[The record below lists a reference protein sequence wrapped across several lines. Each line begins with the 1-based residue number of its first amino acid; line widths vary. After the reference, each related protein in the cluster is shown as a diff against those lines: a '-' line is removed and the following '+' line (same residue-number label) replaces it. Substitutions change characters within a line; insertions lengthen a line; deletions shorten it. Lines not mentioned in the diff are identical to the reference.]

1 MRKILLLALL
11 ISSTAL
17 KAQIPLS
24 SGFMYPLQPPG
35 FGNDHFAYHPPD
47 KKWSFGPYSAIST
60 GLVFLNGGSAAFLSV
75 PLGLQL
81 NRRLNNNLY
90 AFAGVSAAPVYINFN
105 RSFLSPDF
113 DKAGQHYPFLHS
125 NNFGMSSRAEL
136 GLKYVNDEKTFSI
149 SGSISVERDSYPLF
163 PLQQA
168 RGSDQQIRT
177 RK

>member
-11 ISSTAL
+11 ISSTAV
-17 KAQIPLS
+17 KAQTPLS
-24 SGFMYPLQPPG
+24 FGFMDHLQQPG

-47 KKWSFGPYSAIST
+47 KKWSLSPYSAIST
-60 GLVFLNGGSAAFLSV
+60 GLVFFNGGSAAFLSA

-90 AFAGVSAAPVYINFN
+90 AFARASAAPVYMDFN

-113 DKAGQHYPFLHS
+113 NKAGQQSPFLHS

-136 GLKYVNDEKTFSI
+136 GLLYVNDEKTFSI
-149 SGSISVERDSYPLF
+149 SGSIGVERSSYPLF
-163 PLQQA
+163 PLQQTE
-168 RGSDQQIRT
+168 GSDLIRT